1 MSLRGARVWCA
12 LGVFALLR
20 PPSLEAGPLRV
31 PIIDLHV
38 DLSYQYNYQGKPF
51 ESATGE
57 FRARD
62 LERAGVR
69 GVVLPL
75 YIPHDVSPAG
85 PRLQDL
91 EHSYAR
97 VFGALL
103 KTPPYALP
111 GCGRAAGKVSTWF
124 SFEGAGPLAERPAEL
139 PVWVARG
146 VRLFGLVHSY
156 DNPLSGSSGEPGSRH
171 KGLTTT
177 GRELA
182 RRIVALGG
190 VLDVSHASDRA
201 TDEMIEIGRQ
211 AGVPVVASHS
221 NARAL
226 APHAR
231 NLTDA
236 QIRGLAA
243 TGGVVGLNLHQR
255 FLARRGL
262 AAELSDVVGQVRHIE
277 RLVGLEH
284 LALGTDYEGGI
295 RPVPGLGNIGELQTL
310 ADALRVEGL
319 AEREIEQIFY
329 KNALRVLCPP
339 R

>member
-1 MSLRGARVWCA
+1 MNWRRLPVWCA
-12 LGVFALLR
+12 LGAIAALT
-20 PPSLEAGPLRV
+20 PPSLEAGPARV
-31 PIIDLHV
+31 PIVDLHV
-38 DLSYQYNYQGKPF
+38 DLSYQYTYQGKPF

-75 YIPHDVSPAG
+75 YVPRDVSSEG

-111 GCGRAAGKVSTWF
+111 GCGRAAGKVQTWL
-124 SFEGAGPLAERPAEL
+124 SFEGAGPLAGRPEEL
-139 PVWVARG
+139 PLWVARG

-156 DNPLSGSSGEPGSRH
+156 DNELSGSSGQLASRQ
-171 KGLTTT
+171 KGLSAA

-182 RRIVALGG
+182 QGIVALGG

-201 TDEMIEIGRQ
+201 ADELIEIGRA

-226 APHAR
+226 APHPR

-236 QIRGLAA
+236 QIRALAA

-255 FLARRGL
+255 FLARRGST
-262 AAELSDVVGQVRHIE
+262 AELSDVVAQVRHIR
-277 RLVGLEH
+277 RLVGIEH
-284 LALGTDYEGGI
+284 LALGTDFEGGI
-295 RPVPGLGNIGELQTL
+295 RPVPGLGNIAELQTL
-310 ADALRVEGL
+310 ATALREEGL

-329 KNALRVLCPP
+329 KNALRVLCPS

>member
-1 MSLRGARVWCA
+1 M
-12 LGVFALLR
+12 
-20 PPSLEAGPLRV
+20 

-38 DLSYQYNYQGKPF
+38 DLSYQYNYQGKSF
-51 ESATGE
+51 ESANGE
-57 FRARD
+57 FQARD

-75 YIPHDVSPAG
+75 YVPHDVSPVG
-85 PRLQDL
+85 PRLEDL

-97 VFGALL
+97 VFGAIL

-111 GCGRAAGKVSTWF
+111 GCGHSAGKVSTWF
-124 SFEGAGPLAERPAEL
+124 AFEGAGQLAQRPDQL

-146 VRLFGLVHSY
+146 VRLFGLVHSR
-156 DNPLSGSSGEPGSRH
+156 DNSLSGSSGEPGSER
-171 KGLTTT
+171 KGLSTA
-177 GRELA
+177 GLELA
-182 RRIVALGG
+182 RQIVALGG

-201 TDEMIEIGRQ
+201 TDELIELGRR

-226 APHAR
+226 APHPR

-255 FLARRGL
+255 FLARRG
-262 AAELSDVVGQVRHIE
+262 AGAEIADVLSQVRHVK
-277 RLVGLEH
+277 RLVGIEH

-295 RPVPGLGNIGELQTL
+295 RPVPGLGSIAKLQTL
-310 ADALRVEGL
+310 AEALRADGL
-319 AEREIEQIFY
+319 AEGEIEQIFY
-329 KNALRVLCPP
+329 KNALRVLCPA

>member
-1 MSLRGARVWCA
+1 MKWRRVSVLCA
-12 LGVFALLR
+12 LGAALLLR
-20 PPSLEAGPLRV
+20 PPSLEAGPRRV
-31 PIIDLHV
+31 PIVDLHV
-38 DLSYQYNYQGKPF
+38 DLSYQYNYQGKAF

-57 FRARD
+57 FQAQD

-75 YIPHDVSPAG
+75 YVPDHVSPTG

-91 EHSYAR
+91 EYSYAR

-103 KTPPYALP
+103 QTPPYALP
-111 GCGRAAGKVSTWF
+111 GCGPHAGKVSTWF
-124 SFEGAGPLAERPAEL
+124 SFEGAAPLARRPDEL
-139 PVWVARG
+139 PIWVARG
-146 VRLFGLVHSY
+146 VRLFGLVHSH
-156 DNPLSGSSGEPGSRH
+156 DNSLSGSSGEPGSQQ
-171 KGLTTT
+171 KGLSAA
-177 GRELA
+177 GRDLA
-182 RRIVALGG
+182 RQIVALGG

-201 TDEMIEIGRQ
+201 TDEMIEIGRK

-221 NARAL
+221 NAREL
-226 APHAR
+226 APHPR
-231 NLTDA
+231 NLTDS

-255 FLARRGL
+255 FLARRGT
-262 AAELSDVVGQVRHIE
+262 AAELSDVVRQVRHVE
-277 RLVGLEH
+277 RLVGIEH

-295 RPVPGLGNIGELQTL
+295 RPVPGLENVAALQAL
-310 ADALRVEGL
+310 AEALRADGL

>member
-1 MSLRGARVWCA
+1 MSWRGARICCA
-12 LGVFALLR
+12 LGAFALLR
-20 PPSLEAGPLRV
+20 PPSLEAGPARV
-31 PIIDLHV
+31 PIVDLHV
-38 DLSYQYNYQGKPF
+38 DLSYQHNYQGKPF

-57 FRARD
+57 FRAQD

-75 YIPHDVSPAG
+75 YVPNDVSPSG
-85 PRLQDL
+85 PRSQDL
-91 EHSYAR
+91 ERSYAR

-103 KTPPYALP
+103 QTPPYALP
-111 GCGRAAGKVSTWF
+111 GCRRAAGKVSTWL
-124 SFEGAGPLAERPAEL
+124 SFEGAAPLARHPEEL
-139 PVWVARG
+139 PLWVARG
-146 VRLFGLVHSY
+146 VRLFGLVHSH
-156 DNPLSGSSGEPGSRH
+156 DNPLAGSSGESGSRR
-171 KGLTTT
+171 KGLSVA

-182 RRIVALGG
+182 RRIVGLGG

-201 TDEMIEIGRQ
+201 TEEMIEIGKQ

-226 APHAR
+226 AAHPR

-255 FLARRGL
+255 FLARRGV
-262 AAELSDVVGQVRHIE
+262 AAELSDVIAQVRHIE

-284 LALGTDYEGGI
+284 LALGTDFEGGI
-295 RPVPGLGNIGELQTL
+295 RPVPGLENVAELQTL
-310 ADALRVEGL
+310 AEALRAEGL
-319 AEREIEQIFY
+319 AEHEIEQIFY